1 MSEARNAVLN
11 TGRNEAE
18 NYKSKHRTKEKL
30 DYNDKGVL
38 YFLIVYILKNYSDAE
53 HVRSPEEV
61 MQLTCGIFGTE
72 GEDKKGLEETKI
84 KKDGKRKYSKALYSI
99 PVEKTFKRYLE
110 GLSNFSTLYTYF
122 GDNDHSAQVIR
133 RFLGGSVVQIKRKG
147 KGNQKE
153 LFYYFKSDYDARDF
167 DVIRNFTDNDINLD
181 YSITHLTNSDIG
193 YIREICDNISPPSNK
208 KSEMKMQTILSDFP
222 QDWDATW
229 TKFRKYV
236 LNNPCGVD
244 NSDLKEIR
252 PLSGFFN
259 TYHFISDA
267 IEKGQELTIEWND
280 IEADTTDGN
289 IITTQLKP
297 KRFIWENNRFCVED
311 EKKQTNNKP
320 MTVRI
325 HDIIDVYRCDQNK

>member
-18 NYKSKHRTKEKL
+18 NYKSKHRTKENL
-30 DYNDKGVL
+30 DGDDKGVL
-38 YFLIVYILKNYSDAE
+38 FFIIVYILKNYSDAK
-53 HVRSPEEV
+53 HPRTPIDV
-61 MQLTCGIFGTE
+61 MNLTCAIFGTE

-84 KKDGKRKYSKALYSI
+84 KKDGKIQYSKALYSI
-99 PVEKTFKRYLE
+99 PVDRTFKRYLE
-110 GLSNFSTLYTYF
+110 GLYNFSTLYTYF
-122 GDNDHSAQVIR
+122 GDNDHSAQVLR

-167 DVIRNFTDNDINLD
+167 DVIRNFTDDDINRD
-181 YSITHLTNSDIG
+181 SGITHLKNSDTG

-222 QDWDATW
+222 QDWDTTW
-229 TKFRKYV
+229 TKFRQYV
-236 LNNPCGVD
+236 LNNPCGVN
-244 NSDLKEIR
+244 NSDLQEIR

-267 IEKGQELTIEWND
+267 IEKGQELTIEWDD

-289 IITTQLKP
+289 SSIAQLKP
-297 KRFIWENNRFCVED
+297 KRFIWEKNRFCVEG
-311 EKKQTNNKP
+311 ENKQTNKP